1 MSIVLN
7 NISKIYGQQRALDQ
21 ISFEAK
27 EGEILGLLGPNG
39 AGKTTCMKIISC
51 FTPASEGEASVYG
64 FDPSSQALDVKRILG
79 YLPEHNPLYGSMYV
93 KEYLSFV
100 AGIHK
105 IKNRKARIAEL
116 IELTGLDKEQNKMIG
131 QLSKG
136 YKQRVGIAQALIHDP
151 KVLILDEPISGLD
164 PNQIVEIRQLIKS
177 LKEDKVIIFSSH
189 ILQEVESL
197 CDKVVILDNGK
208 IVADNEIEQ
217 ISTVQHEVQP
227 LIVEFKNDV
236 DLIKLQA
243 IDGTMKIEPID
254 SKKYVIYDISKSDIR
269 ELLFDFAVSE
279 GNKLLEMHSSKK
291 SLENVFKSLT
301 K

>member
-7 NISKIYGQQRALDQ
+7 NISKFYGQQRALDQ

-105 IKNRKARIAEL
+105 IKNKKARIAEL

>member
-105 IKNRKARIAEL
+105 IKNKKARIAEL